1 MQLQASHLAYLEHHP
16 YEEFSA
22 EELEAAKQEM
32 KKEMEI
38 VKAGMGHGE
47 LSMDAYTQVWEE
59 CLAQV
64 SITFFFLYTLPLMI
78 YLLYTTNWP
87 GKHCFD
93 IL

>member
-1 MQLQASHLAYLEHHP
+1 MQLQASHLAYLEQNP

-22 EELEAAKQEM
+22 EELEAAKAEM
-32 KKEMEI
+32 KKEMEV

-64 SITFFFLYTLPLMI
+64 SRNLRNTSLFCATIRANFV
-78 YLLYTTNWP
+78 
-87 GKHCFD
+87 
-93 IL
+93 